1 MRLPIYCLMIGC
13 IAKWNLLVCQ
23 SPIGVSYTQQNITI
37 SQNFDGLSATG
48 SFSIIGKGPHLLQ
61 NAPIT
66 AANTNGWQFLQIS
79 GSGTSANFY
88 VGTGSSTGSGIYSY
102 GLSNN
107 AERAIGS
114 LASSTGIY
122 TMGIILTNNTGTTLN
137 TASISFI
144 AEQWRKG
151 GSGNKN
157 TWRFRYKTGSLNDI
171 NQSSL
176 VDEAQL
182 NFSSLQTSTGVAT
195 LNGNL
200 PENQMAASFTLEN
213 IQWNNGEQILLR
225 WDDADETGSDD
236 AMAIDQFSFSAKY
249 KAPNPVSLN
258 DIQSLAD
265 NPTNADTIKY
275 AIKFGGNIT
284 GLNIANFQLKSFG
297 LTNTKLV
304 KIDGAGS
311 DYTATVFTGN
321 GEGFFQL
328 GIINDNNIIPGIQ
341 QLPYFDIDSQ
351 WVDKVGPVITKI
363 SLPNSLMKSGDTI
376 PIYINIKKEK
386 NTCTIFQGLINNYP
400 LLSFK
405 KITDT
410 TYSAIIIIPSTGTD
424 VKASDHIP
432 IAVILLDSL
441 GNKSELY
448 SEAIQQSNDAI
459 DFNKPIQ
466 LSFSSSSDT
475 LLKSGDT
482 LKLIIQFNEQV
493 VLDVNSPTNYIP
505 ITIGSRVK
513 NIGYFSGNNT
523 ESIIFQYIIQ
533 PGEIDKDGIKISS
546 SFVAKN
552 LVIKDLA
559 GNVGTIS
566 LLSSSI
572 QKIKIDGIAP
582 EFTISKD
589 STIVLCESNKK
600 YILDEVLKAN
610 NKEQDELLT
619 WKVQQPFT
627 KLSITKSI
635 HQQSSSSSTIVP
647 KDFIIENT
655 NSFSGIDSCTFSL
668 SDGINIVLKKIYF
681 NIQSALSNNQI
692 SAAQEICA
700 GSIPSLFNGSL
711 KSIKD
716 SIAVY
721 LWEFSNLSD
730 TTGFINAT
738 GKNNDPNYQSSAISK
753 NTWFR
758 RKIINGP
765 CNSISNSLYISI
777 TTNIIWNGK
786 SNADWNNPSNW
797 CNNKIPTDSVDIT
810 IPANYVNS
818 PSILT
823 SATVKKLLLSN
834 GAKLTITGK
843 LFINDQLTGDSASI
857 NAINGTVVFSGK
869 IPQTINSKVFET
881 STIEQLLIDNISGV
895 TIITPLTIIK
905 SIGISK
911 GQLITNNLLTL
922 KYKSLISALASG
934 TSIRGNV
941 NVENNFAANT
951 KGNYL
956 VGHPFSEPILIN
968 QITKQ
973 PIAYYP
979 NALANKDSFGIS
991 YNWNTFLLN
1000 NNTEENKWQK
1010 YQGIKIKLESSN
1022 DSSISSPI
1030 FKGPLN
1036 TGLQEIKLFKNAF
1049 NGFNVV
1055 GNPFVSPI
1063 NLRSI
1068 TKGRMIGNHYWI
1080 WNPKLGLNGGFIT
1093 IPATQSY
1100 IINPFEVLIAESRAN
1115 TENEILI
1122 AEESKITNWNT
1133 EIFPTF
1139 KEEWNY
1145 FIDISLFANNIY
1157 SDQLVLIDNAISK
1170 NNFDSTDAS
1179 KLQNPDINLYS
1190 MSSDQQKLSVDS
1202 RRLNTNTIIPI
1213 MVETKTNGSFYFK
1226 INQANLPSDNVLV
1239 LHDRYT
1245 NSYLPLLKDSI
1256 YSFNLSSDSL
1266 SKSSGRFEISRL
1278 IPSGDINQLINLLTI
1293 KTYPNPVNNEL
1304 TVGIKSSTLN
1314 NTTINIISSSGSL
1327 VKSINAGNI
1336 QQKIIKIPVN
1346 DLTNGIYILQVI
1358 CGANQRSI
1366 QFIKQ

>member
-1 MRLPIYCLMIGC
+1 MRLPLFCLLFGLVS
-13 IAKWNLLVCQ
+13 KWNLLVGQ
-23 SPIGVSYTQQNITI
+23 SAVGISYSQQNLLIT
-37 SQNFDGLSATG
+37 QNFDGLPATG
-48 SFSIIGKGPHLLQ
+48 SFSLIGKGPHLLQ
-61 NAPIT
+61 NVPI
-66 AANTNGWQFLQIS
+66 AASNTNGWQFLQIS
-79 GSGTSANFY
+79 GSGTNANFF
-88 VGTGSSTGSGIYSY
+88 VGTGSGTGSGAYSY
-102 GLSNN
+102 GLANN
-107 AERAIGS
+107 SERAIGS

-122 TMGIILTNNTGTTLN
+122 SIGIILTNNTGSTLN

-157 TWRFRYKTGSLNDI
+157 TWRFRYKTGSFNDI

-176 VDEAQL
+176 IDEAQL
-182 NFSSLQTSTGVAT
+182 NFNSLQTSTGVAT

-200 PENQMAASFTLEN
+200 PENQMTVNFTLEN

-249 KAPNPVSLN
+249 KVPSPVSIN

-265 NPTNADTIKY
+265 NPTNADTIRY
-275 AIKFGGNIT
+275 SIKFGGNIT
-284 GLNIANFQLKSFG
+284 GLTTTNFQLKSFG

-304 KIDGAGS
+304 KIDGTGS

-328 GIINDNNIIPGIQ
+328 GIANDNNLIPGIQ

-363 SLPNSLMKSGDTI
+363 SLPNALMKSGDTI
-376 PIYINIKKEK
+376 PIIISIQKEK
-386 NTCTIFQGLINNYP
+386 NTCIIFQGLVNNYP

-405 KITDT
+405 KVTDT
-410 TYSAIIIIPSTGTD
+410 SYSAFIIIPTTGTD

-432 IAVILLDSL
+432 VAIILMDSL
-441 GNKSELY
+441 GNKSELF

-475 LLKSGDT
+475 LLKYGDT

-505 ITIGSRVK
+505 VTIGSRVK

-533 PGEIDKDGIKISS
+533 PGEIDKDGIRISS

-559 GNVGTIS
+559 GNIGTLS
-566 LLSSSI
+566 LSSSAI

-582 EFTISKD
+582 EFTIQKD
-589 STIVLCESNKK
+589 SLIILCESNKK
-600 YILDEVLKAN
+600 YILDDILKAN

-619 WKVQQPFT
+619 WKVHQPFT

-635 HQQSSSSSTIVP
+635 HQQSSTVSTIAP
-647 KDFIIENT
+647 KDFVVENN
-655 NSFSGIDSCTFSL
+655 NSFAGIDSCVFSL
-668 SDGINIVLKKIYF
+668 SDGINIVFKKIYF
-681 NIQSALSNNQI
+681 KTQSATSINQI
-692 SAAQEICA
+692 NSSQEICT
-700 GSIPSLFNGSL
+700 GSIPSMFQGSL
-711 KSIKD
+711 KSLND

-730 TTGFINAT
+730 TTGFAIAT
-738 GKNNDPNYQSSAISK
+738 GKNNEQNYQVTTISK

-765 CNSISNSLYISI
+765 CNNISNSIYISL
-777 TTNIIWNGK
+777 TNNNIWNGK
-786 SNADWNNPSNW
+786 INSDWNNTGNW
-797 CNNKIPTDSVDIT
+797 CNNKIPTDSADIA
-810 IPANYVNS
+810 IPANYLNS
-818 PSILT
+818 PSISV
-823 SATVKKLLLSN
+823 SASVKNLFLSKS
-834 GAKLTITGK
+834 AKLTITGK
-843 LFINDQLTGDSASI
+843 LYINDQLNGDSSSI
-857 NAINGTVVFSGK
+857 NAIYGTVVFTGK
-869 IPQTINSKVFET
+869 TPQTINSKIFENN
-881 STIEQLLIDNISGV
+881 TIEQLLIDNSSGV
-895 TIITPLTIIK
+895 TINSPLTITK
-905 SIGISK
+905 TVGISK

-922 KYKSLISALASG
+922 QYKSQISALASG
-934 TSIRGNV
+934 TSISGNV
-941 NVENNFAANT
+941 TVENNFKANS

-956 VGHPFSEPILIN
+956 IGHPFSEPISIN
-968 QITKQ
+968 QIIQQ

-979 NALANKDSFGIS
+979 NSLINKDSFGIS
-991 YNWNTFLLN
+991 NNWKAFTLN

-1010 YQGIKIKLESSN
+1010 YQGIKIRLEQVN
-1022 DSSISSPI
+1022 DSSISSTV

-1036 TGLQEIKLFKNAF
+1036 NGLQEITLFKNAF
-1049 NGFNVV
+1049 NGFNIIA
-1055 GNPFVSPI
+1055 NPFVSPI
-1063 NLRSI
+1063 NISLF

-1080 WNPKLGLNGGFIT
+1080 WNPKLGLNGGFIP
-1093 IPATQSY
+1093 IPSTQSY
-1100 IINPFEVLIAESRAN
+1100 ILNPFEVIITESRSN
-1115 TENEILI
+1115 TDNTLLI
-1122 AEESKITNWNT
+1122 PEESKTTNWNNET
-1133 EIFPTF
+1133 FTTF

-1145 FIDISLFANNIY
+1145 YIDISLYANNIY
-1157 SDQLVLIDNAISK
+1157 TDQLVMIDNSISK
-1170 NNFDSTDAS
+1170 NEFDSTDAF

-1202 RRLNTNTIIPI
+1202 RRLNVNTIIPI
-1213 MVETKTNGSFYFK
+1213 IVDSKMNGSYYFK

-1245 NSYLPLLKDSI
+1245 NRYLPLIKDSI
-1256 YSFNLSSDSL
+1256 YQFNFTSDSL
-1266 SKSSGRFEISRL
+1266 SKTNSRFQISKL
-1278 IPSGDINQLINLLTI
+1278 IPIGDINQLINLLTI
-1293 KTYPNPVNNEL
+1293 KMYPNPVNNEL
-1304 TVGIKSSTLN
+1304 SVGIKSSTIN
-1314 NTTINIISSSGSL
+1314 STIINIISASGNL
-1327 VKSINAGNI
+1327 VKSMNAGDI
-1336 QQKIIKIPVN
+1336 QQKNIKIPVN
-1346 DLTNGIYILQVI
+1346 DLTNGIYVLQVI
-1358 CGANQRSI
+1358 SGANQRSI